1 MLFPTFQDE
10 THCNLQV
17 NMAKERWN
25 TVPMFS
31 GFLSVLHM
39 ARQKW
44 GTITPVPLNR
54 SDVRDRAKED
64 PFQHLSLLV
73 SFIYLLFSAKSGG
86 CSVYLNFL
94 KPYFIF
100 VYLFVG

>member
-1 MLFPTFQDE
+1 MHRCSMLFPTFQDE

-44 GTITPVPLNR
+44 GTGATESIGCTLPCQRRPLPT
-54 SDVRDRAKED
+54 S
-64 PFQHLSLLV
+64 
-73 SFIYLLFSAKSGG
+73 FSAGFVHI
-86 CSVYLNFL
+86 SV
-94 KPYFIF
+94 IF
-100 VYLFVG
+100 SQKWGM